1 MGLVIQHNVSALR
14 TKNKNTRS
22 VTGLRKSAE
31 KLSTGYQINRA
42 ADNASGLA
50 VSEKMRSQIRGL
62 SKATNNANDGISL
75 IQTADG
81 GLSETDEILQRMREL
96 AVQSS
101 NGTYTDEDRAA
112 MQFEVEALKG
122 EVSRVAEST
131 EFNTLKLLDGSLN
144 ISVNE
149 KVKTNDYGALY
160 GSVNHN
166 LPIGGGKITVSSN
179 IQGMYLEFT
188 TGASGKGGEN
198 AYYAYDVDR
207 TNGDLTQHVVIN
219 LTEGESYTDE
229 QIQKLIDNATMPK
242 NFESA
247 PGKIIF
253 SSEVG
258 MIKAAHAETYGY
270 ITGNSKQEMYIN
282 SRPTATISTIRY
294 ETWTRGGSK
303 SFTVDCTQL
312 HDACSDV
319 PNPEYNPNYPY
330 NQSNQY
336 INTALE
342 YLNAVKDLDN
352 NGNTAASQS
361 LTDSLKSYYVK
372 MQDGSYDTLE
382 NVINTYKTNQIDRN
396 SEFYNKNV
404 TTTGTPPNQQEVV
417 TYTKAVDDSV
427 ANPCYNPNHPNN
439 EDNPL
444 DHVTDTSQKPI
455 NITADGTIQ
464 LNHNCLYSESDI
476 LNALKDNGFLPN
488 DNLTHDGSY
497 VDDDRTMD
505 NCDISDGIFSGGSLR
520 ESISSLTVSYTEK
533 FEQPVNEYYHYYT
546 FELTA
551 NQYGSYSEYKV
562 DEEKYKQP
570 DCKDYFNLKA
580 LSGIEIKVSDTAAE
594 DISCAVDGS
603 DKLVVTLKKGYSS
616 SSSAGITSAIQR
628 YLNDNDYN
636 YTVSSAK
643 RYTGSATADRKNV
656 VVDKFVALSGTARGN
671 ITSNGERF
679 VKRTG
684 TVPGE
689 RQVLNGS
696 LTNLVGINSIHGS
709 SDSIEFTAKT
719 YGNSEDY
726 DSLVSR
732 FIITTDSAEGEETVD
747 VNGETAEIHLSTGV
761 MYSES
766 DIEQLITKAGLNYEV
781 KLTDRIDPDGD
792 RDGVVYFNY
801 PGSAAIA
808 QTVTGHGVGL
818 EDVAEITKGI
828 TFQIGANGTE
838 DQQVSM
844 KVEDSG
850 AEGIGISDIDIS
862 TREGANEAIEII
874 DTAIATIS
882 TRRSEL
888 GALQNRLEHAVNSLT
903 TSDENLT
910 NAESRIRDTDVAKEM
925 LEYTKQNILGQAS
938 NAMLSQANQQT
949 QQILSLLQ

>member
-42 ADNASGLA
+42 TDNASGLA

-122 EVSRVAEST
+122 EVSRVSEST

-188 TGASGKGGEN
+188 TGASGKDGEN

-247 PGKIIF
+247 PGKIVF

-258 MIKAAHAETYGY
+258 MIKAAQAETYGLEMGKSY
-270 ITGNSKQEMYIN
+270 QKFSANTDAVTKRTTTVSKLEE
-282 SRPTATISTIRY
+282 RP
-294 ETWTRGGSK
+294 GSK
-303 SFTVDCTQL
+303 SFNVKWDSSQDPISLESDGTL
-312 HDACSDV
+312 H
-319 PNPEYNPNYPY
+319 
-330 NQSNQY
+330 
-336 INTALE
+336 
-342 YLNAVKDLDN
+342 
-352 NGNTAASQS
+352 
-361 LTDSLKSYYVK
+361 LKSGVK
-372 MQDGSYDTLE
+372 
-382 NVINTYKTNQIDRN
+382 
-396 SEFYNKNV
+396 
-404 TTTGTPPNQQEVV
+404 
-417 TYTKAVDDSV
+417 
-427 ANPCYNPNHPNN
+427 
-439 EDNPL
+439 
-444 DHVTDTSQKPI
+444 
-455 NITADGTIQ
+455 
-464 LNHNCLYSESDI
+464 YSEADI
-476 LNALKDNGFLPN
+476 INALKDNGHLAN
-488 DNLTHDGSY
+488 NN
-497 VDDDRTMD
+497 VDDYGNPVD
-505 NCDISDGIFSGGSLR
+505 SDGILDNLDIDD
-520 ESISSLTVSYTEK
+520 SIFTDGALKENTSSFIVSYTEDYIK
-533 FEQPVNEYYHYYT
+533 KTT
-546 FELTA
+546 FYAPSWEFKLTA
-551 NQYGSYSEYKV
+551 NGYGSYDEYKA

-570 DCKDYFNLKA
+570 DAVGSFNHKA
-580 LSGIEIKVSDTAAE
+580 LSGVEIKISDTVMNL
-594 DISCAVDGS
+594 IPVCSVDAN
-603 DKLVVTLKKGYSS
+603 DKLIISIRKNLSLSGDGVSTVV
-616 SSSAGITSAIQR
+616 QR
-628 YLNDNDYN
+628 FLNENGYN
-636 YTVSSAK
+636 YTAQMISTAPTIPPGDNNQYRPKIFYAADS
-643 RYTGSATADRKNV
+643 GSV
-656 VVDKFVALSGTARGN
+656 SGT
-671 ITSNGERF
+671 IVTPGERSI
-679 VKRTG
+679 KRTG

-792 RDGVVYFNY
+792 RDGVLYFNY

-938 NAMLSQANQQT
+938 NTMLSQANQQT